1 MKPFPIILSAP
12 SGGGKTT
19 IARRLLEVRDDVGY
33 SVSAT
38 TRTPR
43 AGEVEGMSYHFL
55 TRTEFDA
62 MAERGEFAEYA
73 NVHGNMYGTLRR
85 EVQRILATGKHVVMA
100 IDVQG
105 AAQFSAAFPD
115 AVQIF
120 VLPPSGAVLLE
131 RLRGRGT
138 ENRSTLEPRLR
149 NALVELCVVD
159 RYDYIVI
166 NDMVDRAVAEV
177 SGIIDAEAL
186 RRERSAALTTLVPEI
201 AAVLEQELNHLSSSD
216 MSHARPHA

>member
-1 MKPFPIILSAP
+1 MRPFPLILSAP

-38 TRTPR
+38 TRPPR
-43 AGEVEGMSYHFL
+43 AGEVDGVSYHFL
-55 TRTEFDA
+55 SQREFET

-85 EVQRILATGKHVVMA
+85 EVQRVLAERKHVVMA
-100 IDVQG
+100 IDIQG
-105 AAQFSAAFPD
+105 AAQFSAMFPET
-115 AVQIF
+115 VQVF

-138 ENRSTLEPRLR
+138 EDRSTLEQRLR
-149 NALVELCVVD
+149 DALVELCEVD
-159 RYDYIVI
+159 RYDYVVVNDVI
-166 NDMVDRAVAEV
+166 DRAVDDV
-177 SGIIDAEAL
+177 SRILDAETL
-186 RRERSAALTTLVPEI
+186 RRERSTALVHVVPEI
-201 AAVLEQELNHLSSSD
+201 AAALERELSHLSL
-216 MSHARPHA
+216 

>member
-1 MKPFPIILSAP
+1 VRPFPLILSAP

-38 TRTPR
+38 TRPPR
-43 AGEVEGMSYHFL
+43 AGEVDGVSYHFL
-55 TRTEFDA
+55 SQREFET

-85 EVQRILATGKHVVMA
+85 EVQRVLAERKHVVMA
-100 IDVQG
+100 IDIQG
-105 AAQFSAAFPD
+105 AAQFSAMFPET
-115 AVQIF
+115 VQVF

-138 ENRSTLEPRLR
+138 EDRSTLEQRLR
-149 NALVELCVVD
+149 DALVELCEVD
-159 RYDYIVI
+159 RYDYVVVNDVI
-166 NDMVDRAVAEV
+166 DRAVDDV
-177 SGIIDAEAL
+177 SRILDAETL
-186 RRERSAALTTLVPEI
+186 RRERSTALVHVVPEI
-201 AAVLEQELNHLSSSD
+201 AAALERELSHLSL
-216 MSHARPHA
+216 